1 MRHFLYALVAAA
13 IALPGVAAAQTDF
26 TADDGVNHFKPKTL
40 PGGAKTKGVT
50 FGPTGFGETKDGDKD
65 AETGNKASKPAIAD
79 PGAFNLS
86 ITFEFNSDRLTGQA
100 QRNLREFADALNRP
114 TMESLRFAVEG
125 HTDARGKDG
134 YNQSLSERRAAAVV
148 EFLESQGINRSR
160 LQSRGYGESKPL
172 TKNPRDAANR
182 RVETRLIE

>member
-1 MRHFLYALVAAA
+1 MRHFLCMLVAAA
-13 IALPGVAAAQTDF
+13 IALPGMATAQTDF
-26 TADDGVNHFKPKTL
+26 TADDVVNHFKPKTL

-50 FGPTGFGETKDGDKD
+50 FGPTGFGETKDGEKD
-65 AETGNKASKPAIAD
+65 AKTSKPAVTD

-86 ITFEFNSDRLTGQA
+86 VTFEFNSDRLTGQA
-100 QRNLREFADALNRP
+100 QRNLRQFADALNRP
-114 TMESLRFAVEG
+114 SMETFRFAVEG
-125 HTDARGKDG
+125 HTDARGKDA

-148 EFLESQGINRSR
+148 QFLESQGINRSR

-172 TKNPRDAANR
+172 TGNPRDPANR